1 LLQEAKMSRQRTA
14 FQNLKSIAMA
24 GFGGLGISI
33 LLVRLDGPAAW
44 LSNLLGNAAC
54 EGLKLLPYLLP
65 AVWRA
70 LQAYAFDGQPSSPC
84 PLQLLVSLWPLLRVM
99 GGAM

>member
-1 LLQEAKMSRQRTA
+1 MSRQRTV
-14 FQNLKSIAMA
+14 FQNLKSIAWA
-24 GFGGLGISI
+24 SFGGLGMSI

-44 LSNLLGNAAC
+44 LSNLLGTAAC

-65 AVWRA
+65 AAWHA

-84 PLQLLVSLWPLLRVM
+84 PLQMLVSLWPAL
-99 GGAM
+99 GIISGAI